1 MGFYLSQAHS
11 LQLEAFS
18 IAIKRLDSD
27 LPKPKLQF
35 VGSCRNKS
43 DEERLQ
49 MLKTKA
55 IELNV
60 NEQVEF
66 HKNVTYRLVRV
77 ALSLCSFN
85 DSKHFLCKTKCN
97 KN

>member
-1 MGFYLSQAHS
+1 VLPLERSAEIPLIISVAQFRPEKAHS

-18 IAIKRLDSD
+18 VAIKRLDSGV
-27 LPKPKLQF
+27 PKPKLQF

-43 DEERLQ
+43 DDERLQ
-49 MLKTKA
+49 RLKEKA

-66 HKNVTYRLVRV
+66 HKNVTYR
-77 ALSLCSFN
+77 SN
-85 DSKHFLCKTKCN
+85 YH
-97 KN
+97 